1 MNSDT
6 NADTTN
12 LPDCVVNISKS
23 SSSSVVAIIA
33 DSVVVDSNACLSC
46 LPQSAGN
53 VGLVVS
59 IFGVVTVVEPK
70 TTLCHQK
77 ALLKTYEGGPKFGR
91 PKIDTFMEIL
101 EIFKIISPNFWS
113 ES

>member
-1 MNSDT
+1 MDVVELGH
-6 NADTTN
+6 AIN

-70 TTLCHQK
+70 TKHSVTK
-77 ALLKTYEGGPKFGR
+77 MLLQQHVGES
-91 PKIDTFMEIL
+91 DSDEIVMVVT
-101 EIFKIISPNFWS
+101 EFQFW
-113 ES
+113 

>member
-1 MNSDT
+1 MNSDM
-6 NADTTN
+6 NSDTTN
-12 LPDCVVNISKS
+12 LPDCVVNTSKS

-70 TTLCHQK
+70 TKHSVTK
-77 ALLKTYEGGPKFGR
+77 MLLQQHVGES
-91 PKIDTFMEIL
+91 DSDEIVMVVT
-101 EIFKIISPNFWS
+101 EFQFW
-113 ES
+113 

>member
-1 MNSDT
+1 MNS
-6 NADTTN
+6 DTTN
-12 LPDCVVNISKS
+12 LPDCVVNTSKS
-23 SSSSVVAIIA
+23 SSNSVVAIIA

-70 TTLCHQK
+70 TKHSVTK
-77 ALLKTYEGGPKFGR
+77 MLLQQHVGES
-91 PKIDTFMEIL
+91 DSDEIVMVVT
-101 EIFKIISPNFWS
+101 EFQFW
-113 ES
+113 